1 MNRAMHLNDEP
12 LSLYD
17 ILELTPDATPQEIR
31 SAYLRLKS
39 AYGKDN
45 IAHYSVFSRDE
56 TEQMLQNV
64 ENAYMVLSNPEKRR
78 SYDENQ
84 GFRAPSAPQSMD
96 LFGAPSPSAMSSAQL
111 AGMTS
116 APAPFSSPAPQTRD
130 FSDPFAISAAPAT
143 ANTST
148 FIPSPNPTIQSLQNS
163 LDSVMNDIDHVIR
176 NEQLWSGPAIRRI
189 REAKRIS
196 LEDLSDYTRIS
207 RSYLHALEEE
217 NYGKLPAVVYVR
229 GFLQQVSRRLK
240 LPHDLVSRQYL
251 DRMRMAAPEK
261 T

>member
-1 MNRAMHLNDEP
+1 MHLNDDP

-84 GFRAPSAPQSMD
+84 GFRAPSASPSMD
-96 LFGAPSPSAMSSAQL
+96 LFGTPSPVAMNSAQL

-116 APAPFSSPAPQTRD
+116 SPMTGSSPLVSSSDFADPFAPAPVAQPAP
-130 FSDPFAISAAPAT
+130 SANFT
-143 ANTST
+143 QIQS
-148 FIPSPNPTIQSLQNS
+148 PTIQSLQNS
-163 LDSVMNDIDHVIR
+163 LDHVMNDIDHVIR
-176 NEQLWSGPAIRRI
+176 SEQMWSGPAIRRI

-251 DRMRMAAPEK
+251 DRMRTAAPEK
-261 T
+261 Q

>member
-1 MNRAMHLNDEP
+1 MHLNDEP

-64 ENAYMVLSNPEKRR
+64 ENAYMALSNPEKRR
-78 SYDENQ
+78 AYDENQ
-84 GFRAPSAPQSMD
+84 GFRAPSTPQSMD
-96 LFGAPSPSAMSSAQL
+96 LFGSPSPSPMNSAQL

-116 APAPFSSPAPQTRD
+116 SPAPVSQPIIQGRD
-130 FSDPFAISAAPAT
+130 FPDPFAPT
-143 ANTST
+143 PV
-148 FIPSPNPTIQSLQNS
+148 PSPNPTIQNLQSS
-163 LDSVMNDIDHVIR
+163 LDLVMNDIDHVIR
-176 NEQLWSGPAIRRI
+176 NEQMWSGPAIRRI

-261 T
+261 Q

>member
-1 MNRAMHLNDEP
+1 MHLNDEP

-45 IAHYSVFSRDE
+45 IAHYSVFSREE

-64 ENAYMVLSNPEKRR
+64 ENAYLMLSNPEKRR
-78 SYDENQ
+78 AYDESQ
-84 GFRAPSAPQSMD
+84 GFRPSSQPSAD
-96 LFGAPSPSAMSSAQL
+96 LFGAPASSPMSSAQL

-116 APAPFSSPAPQTRD
+116 APLSAAPSRD
-130 FSDPFAISAAPAT
+130 YTDPFALSSAKLTTTTFVAT
-143 ANTST
+143 
-148 FIPSPNPTIQSLQNS
+148 PNPTIQNLQNS
-163 LDSVMNDIDHVIR
+163 LDSALNDIDQVIR
-176 NEQLWSGPAIRRI
+176 NEQMWSGPAIRRI

-240 LPHDLVSRQYL
+240 LPHDLVSLQYL

-261 T
+261 Q